1 MKSWNDFKTEKRAK
15 SDNEVKKDLFKL
27 MNNAVFGK
35 TMENVRNHINFELI
49 TSAQRFEKVVNEPYV
64 KHSHIINENLVGVEK
79 TRPETKLKKP
89 IYVGMSILELSKLHM
104 YNFYYDVLKE
114 RYGDNVRLAYTD
126 TDSYILKIETEDV
139 YDDFKKLGNYFDFS
153 NYEETHNN
161 YDLTNNKKIGFFKDE
176 MGGKIMTEYIG
187 LKPKM
192 YSHEKEKDEEEEKQ
206 KKEKKQDDDEE
217 DDCHNKAKGIPKCKV
232 KKLTIDDYKRTLNN
246 NEKDYVNFK
255 ALRSYNH
262 TIFTINCNKLGL
274 SSYDNKRFWI
284 DSTNSLA
291 YGHYLSYQ

>member
-1 MKSWNDFKTEKRAK
+1 
-15 SDNEVKKDLFKL
+15 

-49 TSAQRFEKVVNEPYV
+49 TSPQRFEKVVNEPYF

-79 TRPETKLKKP
+79 TRPITKLNKP

-114 RYGDNVRLAYTD
+114 RYGDKVRLAYVD

-139 YDDFKKLGNYFDFS
+139 SDDLKKLGNYFDFS
-153 NYEETHNN
+153 NYEDTHEN

-192 YSHEKEKDEEEEKQ
+192 YSYEKEKDAQEEETET
-206 KKEKKQDDDEE
+206 KENKNNDVNGEANGDDEDE
-217 DDCHNKAKGIPKCKV
+217 CHNKAKGIPKCKI
-232 KKLTIDDYKRTLNN
+232 KNITIDGYKKTLDN
-246 NEKDYVNFK
+246 NEKDCKF
-255 ALRSYNH
+255 
-262 TIFTINCNKLGL
+262 
-274 SSYDNKRFWI
+274 
-284 DSTNSLA
+284 
-291 YGHYLSYQ
+291 